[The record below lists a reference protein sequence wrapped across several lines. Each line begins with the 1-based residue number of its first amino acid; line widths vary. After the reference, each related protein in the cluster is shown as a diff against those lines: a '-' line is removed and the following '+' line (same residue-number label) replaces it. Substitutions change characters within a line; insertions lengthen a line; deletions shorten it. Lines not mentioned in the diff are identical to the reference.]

1 MCSKEKTKFG
11 RERERGGGAPSVGG
25 RRETMKKF
33 ESLGSSVVSWMR
45 SRGLFQQ
52 PDLTAEQVFQLEECF
67 HIFDVDESGTV
78 DIEEIMA
85 AMQLLGLPAKR
96 TVRYTHA
103 YTHMRNCMCP
113 I

>member
-1 MCSKEKTKFG
+1 
-11 RERERGGGAPSVGG
+11 
-25 RRETMKKF
+25 MKKF